1 MHWSAYEE
9 EEWRE
14 TVIKSI
20 IFNIELKRKQ
30 MLNEN
35 RLTAITRMPYQF
47 ANPVKNQIND
57 LFANSVMA
65 TSVVVSCILLSGDQ
79 LLRVEKLTVSSAANL
94 I

>member
-1 MHWSAYEE
+1 
-9 EEWRE
+9 
-14 TVIKSI
+14 
-20 IFNIELKRKQ
+20 

-35 RLTAITRMPYQF
+35 RLTAITRILYQF
-47 ANPVKNQIND
+47 AKPVKNQIND

-79 LLRVEKLTVSSAANL
+79 LLRVEKLTVSSGANL

>member
-9 EEWRE
+9 GELKE
-14 TVIKSI
+14 TVSKSI
-20 IFNIELKRKQ
+20 IFNIELKHKQ
-30 MLNEN
+30 TLNEN
-35 RLTAITRMPYQF
+35 RLPAIMPYQF

-79 LLRVEKLTVSSAANL
+79 LLRVEKLTVSSSANL